1 MNKILIALSASLLMT
16 TAGYAADFTLRVGV
30 VTPTDHPHSISTRE
44 FERLVEE
51 RSGGRIDVAVHDN
64 GTLGSNPELL
74 DGVKTGAIDI
84 CVNTPGVMAEYSNI
98 TGILELPYVFESI
111 DHMMAVTRG
120 DIGADIAARY
130 QDATEMA
137 ILSYFGGAERNMI
150 TRGKAIESIDDLAG
164 LKMRTWEWD
173 VILGWWSAMG
183 ASGAVVAFPETYSAL
198 QTGVVDGAENE
209 YSTFTS
215 ARWAEVAPYVAL
227 TQHNVTVRPM
237 VMNAASLER
246 LPGDLQDIVR
256 QAAIEAADFDVAL
269 EQELDQKNKALL
281 ESEYG
286 VTYTSPDKAPFIERS
301 VPVIEK
307 FATDEGLTELAQQ
320 IRNAAQ

>member
-1 MNKILIALSASLLMT
+1 MKKVLVALTAGLLVT
-16 TAGYAADFTLRVGV
+16 TATNAADFTLRLGV
-30 VTPTDHPHSISTRE
+30 VTPTDHPHSISARE

-74 DGVKTGAIDI
+74 DGVKTGAIDLCI
-84 CVNTPGVMAEYSNI
+84 NTPGVMAEYNNV

-111 DHMMAVTRG
+111 EHMLAVTRG
-120 DIGADIAARY
+120 DIGADIAERY
-130 QDATEMA
+130 EEATDMA

-150 TRGKAIESIDDLAG
+150 TSGKAIESIDDLAG

-215 ARWAEVAPYVAL
+215 ARWAEVAPYIAL

-237 VMNAASLER
+237 VMNSASLER
-246 LPGDLQDIVR
+246 LPEDLQAIVR
-256 QAAIEAADFDVAL
+256 QAALDAADFDVAL
-269 EQELDQKNKALL
+269 ERELDQKNKAIL
-281 ESEYG
+281 ESEFG
-286 VTYTSPDKAPFIERS
+286 VTYTSPDKTPFIERS
-301 VPVIEK
+301 IPVIEG
-307 FATDEGLTELAQQ
+307 FAAQEGVTELAQQ
-320 IRNAAQ
+320 IRDAAL